1 MRLPKHPFPVQ
12 ALFRNCH
19 LVNFAVDP
27 SALARVLPAPLVP
40 DVYADRAWLSVV
52 IAQMSSMRPVGV
64 PELLGVTYNQ
74 VVYRAVVRHGN
85 ARGVHFLR
93 SDTDSRLMSALG
105 NAMSFFAFH
114 HADIALGRQ
123 GDAQTVELH
132 SHEGM
137 ADIRARF
144 RPAAQLPPTSV
155 FPDLATAKTQLVELF
170 DAYHPRAD
178 RPVTDLVSI
187 RRNDWELA
195 VVNDE
200 LGEYALM
207 RDSAWF
213 PAGSA
218 VLDSVFA
225 VEDLTYR
232 WNRLAQLHDAGRVD
246 AER

>member
-12 ALFRNCH
+12 TSFRECH
-19 LVNFAVDP
+19 LVNFAIDP
-27 SALARVLPAPLVP
+27 AALARVLPAPLVP

-52 IAQMSSMRPVGV
+52 IAQMSAMRPVGV
-64 PELLGVTYNQ
+64 PEALGITYNQ

-114 HADIALGRQ
+114 HADIALRHQ
-123 GDAQTVELH
+123 GHVQTVEVH
-132 SHEGM
+132 SRDHT

-144 RPAAQLPPTSV
+144 TPAARLPSNSV
-155 FPDLATAKTQLVELF
+155 FPDLGAAKTQLVELF
-170 DAYHPRAD
+170 DAYHPQAG
-178 RPVTDLVSI
+178 RPVTDVVSI
-187 RRNDWELA
+187 RRNDWDLA

-200 LGEYALM
+200 IGEYSLM
-207 RDSAWF
+207 DHSLWF

-232 WNRLAQLHDAGRVD
+232 WNRLAQVPAVTP
-246 AER
+246 